1 MSKKGLT
8 PKQLRF
14 IEEYLIDL
22 NATQAA
28 IRAGYSKKT
37 ARQMGTENLSK
48 PAIQSALQKAMD
60 ARSERTAITQDYVL
74 HTIQDTVDKCGKKK
88 GFNPN
93 AVLKGCELLGRHLKL
108 FSNDINLNADG
119 VTFILNYGGKGAD

>member
-1 MSKKGLT
+1 MSKKGPT
-8 PKQLRF
+8 PKQQRF

-74 HTIQDTVDKCGKKK
+74 HTIQDTVDKCGEEDE
-88 GFNPN
+88 FNPN

-108 FSNDINLNADG
+108 FSTDINVNAEG
-119 VTFILNYGGKGAD
+119 FTWVMNYGGKE

>member
-1 MSKKGLT
+1 MSKKGPT

-37 ARQMGTENLSK
+37 AKDIGCENLAK
-48 PAIQSALQKAMD
+48 PNIAAAIQAGMD
-60 ARSERTAITQDYVL
+60 KRSERTEITQDYVL
-74 HTIQDTVDKCGKKK
+74 NTIKDTVDKCGESE

-108 FSNDINLNADG
+108 FSTDLNLKTDGVIFNLNYRG
-119 VTFILNYGGKGAD
+119 RE